1 MSWLRWIV
9 RNHVKGMKFIRDPL
23 NYITTTLLLD
33 LFVDNY
39 QTGICSALIGA
50 TNANWT
56 RRPSECRSTSAA
68 AGTTI
73 VVPAEAVAV
82 FTVEAAAEDAVG
94 IIASTTIMK
103 ADTSNAM
110 EDTSNAMA
118 DTNSVTVDTSNA
130 IVDTSSNVEAT
141 ITGAASEEIGEIVEV
156 AETLEM
162 VPKTMASPGVDTT
175 LDETGSVT
183 NFWKFS
189 QFVLFILFYNF
200 IQHILYSHY
209 FFLNYHYYT

>member
-1 MSWLRWIV
+1 M
-9 RNHVKGMKFIRDPL
+9 
-23 NYITTTLLLD
+23 
-33 LFVDNY
+33 
-39 QTGICSALIGA
+39 
-50 TNANWT
+50 
-56 RRPSECRSTSAA
+56 
-68 AGTTI
+68 
-73 VVPAEAVAV
+73 VPAEVVAV

-103 ADTSNAM
+103 A
-110 EDTSNAMA
+110 DTSNAMA

-183 NFWKFS
+183 NF
-189 QFVLFILFYNF
+189 
-200 IQHILYSHY
+200 
-209 FFLNYHYYT
+209 